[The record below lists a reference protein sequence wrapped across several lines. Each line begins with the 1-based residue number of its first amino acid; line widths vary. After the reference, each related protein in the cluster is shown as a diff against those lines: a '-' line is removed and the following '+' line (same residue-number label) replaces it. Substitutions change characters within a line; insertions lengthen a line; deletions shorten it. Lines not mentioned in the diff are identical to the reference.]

1 MPRYLFVTGKL
12 AAQSL
17 ASTLEKMSPDFEY
30 ELAVLPISVA
40 ALMDTHFV
48 AKHLDSARGSD
59 VVMIPGL
66 CKGDLSLIADK
77 VGAQVVRGPK
87 DLKDIPAAFGQQRQL
102 EGYGEY
108 RTKILA
114 EIVDAYQLSLDQI
127 LTRAE
132 YFRASGADIIDLG
145 CPVKGHFPNVGEV
158 VAALKAR
165 GFAVS
170 IDTFE
175 AEDILQAD
183 RAGVDYLLSVN
194 SRNIELAPR
203 LACKVVVI
211 PDFDQGLESLE
222 HNIAQLEAKQV
233 PYIIDP
239 ILNPISFGFTE
250 SVTRFYE
257 TRRRHPQAEMLMG
270 VGNLTELTGAD
281 STGINA
287 VMAGII
293 AELDINYVLT
303 TEVISWARGAV
314 RELDVA
320 RKLMHYACTTPCPA
334 QASGRWPAHGE
345 GSAARA
351 LHRRRAARHAGP
363 GAGSKLSHLYRRR
376 QHLRLQQQ
384 ALHQEHRSRGNLVA
398 AGRRRCLA
406 RVLPGP
412 RAAKGG
418 AGRAPGQT
426 VHAGNRTAL
435 GLPGRRRA
443 KLAQLMTR
451 KPKDRDF
458 VETPEGLLFCVVG
471 YLHPPDKYT
480 AYLKYSPAAEGRW
493 QRQGTAYHRELAY
506 YHAHQV
512 GQTLDTLQAHYPG
525 YIHYCPVRDMTFSM
539 VPHDRVRTY
548 YTS

>member
-17 ASTLEKMSPDFEY
+17 TSTLEKMSPDFEY
-30 ELAVLPISVA
+30 ELAILPISVA

-59 VVMIPGL
+59 VIMIPGL
-66 CKGDLSLIADK
+66 CKGDLTLIADK
-77 VGAQVVRGPK
+77 VSAQVVRGPK
-87 DLKDIPAAFGQQRQL
+87 DLKDIPTAFGQQRQL

-114 EIVDAYQLSLDQI
+114 EIVDAYELSLDQI

-132 YFRASGADIIDLG
+132 YFRSSGADIIDLG

-165 GFAVS
+165 SFAVS

-203 LACKVVVI
+203 LTCKVVVI

-222 HNIAQLEAKQV
+222 HNIAQLEAKNV

-250 SVTRFYE
+250 SVYRFYE

-270 VGNLTELTGAD
+270 LGNLTELTGAD

-314 RELDVA
+314 RELDLA
-320 RKLMHYACTTPCPA
+320 RKLMHYACTHHSLP
-334 QASGRWPAHGE
+334 
-345 GSAARA
+345 
-351 LHRRRAARHAGP
+351 
-363 GAGSKLSHLYRRR
+363 KHL
-376 QHLRLQQQ
+376 
-384 ALHQEHRSRGNLVA
+384 
-398 AGRRRCLA
+398 
-406 RVLPGP
+406 
-412 RAAKGG
+412 
-418 AGRAPGQT
+418 
-426 VHAGNRTAL
+426 
-435 GLPGRRRA
+435 
-443 KLAQLMTR
+443 
-451 KPKDRDF
+451 D
-458 VETPEGLLFCVVG
+458 EGLLTVKDPPYAHYTEDELRAMQAQVRDRNFRIFTDDDNIYVFNNKLFIKSTDLKEIWSQLGVEDASHAFYLGRELQKAALAVRLGKRYTQEAELRWG
-471 YLHPPDKYT
+471 YL
-480 AYLKYSPAAEGRW
+480 SGGE
-493 QRQGTAYHRELAY
+493 
-506 YHAHQV
+506 
-512 GQTLDTLQAHYPG
+512 
-525 YIHYCPVRDMTFSM
+525 
-539 VPHDRVRTY
+539 
-548 YTS
+548 